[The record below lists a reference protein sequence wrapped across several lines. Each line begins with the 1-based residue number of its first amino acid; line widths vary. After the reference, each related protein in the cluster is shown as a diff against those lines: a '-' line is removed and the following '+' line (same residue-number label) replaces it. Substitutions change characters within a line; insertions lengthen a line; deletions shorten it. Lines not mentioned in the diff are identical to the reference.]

1 MPTTDHCERAV
12 RKGIEWLLSQQNS
25 DGSMDPVEQGV
36 GGYYKV
42 PYAFALTGH
51 GVAGCR
57 LLDWVRENNFTGAGD
72 FSGRFPRMGPHET
85 YYHYAN
91 SWLVCGAQKLGQFDL
106 AYRGCDYLLS
116 LQDETGGFP
125 TLGPNARPGHSSDL
139 MSTPVAALACLYVG
153 HLEAARRTG
162 ELLARVLDEQPS
174 PEGKLY
180 FIRKPSGLVTAF
192 GADEATSHVI
202 DTSKEKQWYFI
213 CGVCAAFLVHLCRA
227 TSSGRYLEVAKR
239 YIDFIPRCHEDRYST
254 PQSGKLAWGGAL
266 LYGLTGDD
274 EYARMARAVGDYLA
288 DTQHDDGTWRNPAV
302 DPTAR
307 YVTMDVTAE
316 FVVLLAEMMQ
326 GLGMGG
332 R

>member
-1 MPTTDHCERAV
+1 MLTMDHYERAV
-12 RKGIEWLLSQQNS
+12 TKGIEWLLSQQNS

-42 PYAFALTGH
+42 PYALALTGH

-57 LLDWVRENNFTGAGD
+57 LLDWVRDNNFTEVGD
-72 FSGRFPRMGPHET
+72 FSGRFPRMGPHEH

-106 AYRGCDYLLS
+106 AYRGCEFLLG

-125 TLGPNARPGHSSDL
+125 TRGPNAKPGEDSDL

-153 HLEAARRTG
+153 QTEAARKTG
-162 ELLARVLDEQPS
+162 DLLVTILDEQPS
-174 PEGKLY
+174 PEDRLY
-180 FIRKPSGLVTAF
+180 FIHNRSGLVTDF
-192 GADEATSHVI
+192 PEDEATGFVI
-202 DTSKEKQWYFI
+202 DVSKEKQWYFI

-227 TSSGRYLEVAKR
+227 TSAARYVEAAKT
-239 YIDFIPRCHEDRYST
+239 YLDFIPHCHQDRYST
-254 PQSGKLAWGGAL
+254 PQSGKLAWGAAS
-266 LYGLTGDD
+266 LYGLTGD
-274 EYARMARAVGDYLA
+274 EHYAKMARAVGDYLVE
-288 DTQHDDGTWRNPAV
+288 TQHDDGTWRNPAV
-302 DPTAR
+302 DPSAR

-316 FVVLLAEMMQ
+316 FVVLLSEMMQ
-326 GLGMGG
+326 GLAMGG